1 MAHIH
6 LEDGSFSLFWVL
18 VWWIIAL
25 IIIGIAL
32 WSLRSADRKNQKM
45 ITIAAFFTAAAFV
58 ISQIEVPVF
67 GGVHLNLTPLI
78 GILAGPVLGSLVVLI
93 INILS
98 AAIGHGGWG
107 LIGANVLVNLS
118 EVTVAYLFFRGTRR
132 LLPGLFSRAG
142 IATFAGLFC
151 GNLVMVAIILVS
163 GIQGVNQTSEQLLTG
178 LSLIIAV
185 NMAVAVV
192 EALLTG
198 LIVRYIGKIRP
209 DILGE
214 NTVKVQ

>member
-1 MAHIH
+1 VAHIH
-6 LEDGSFSLFWVL
+6 LEDGSFSLLWVL
-18 VWWIIAL
+18 VWWIAAL
-25 IIIGIAL
+25 AFTGLVL
-32 WSLRSADRKNQKM
+32 WSLRSAGRKSQGL
-45 ITIAAFFTAAAFV
+45 ITIAAFLTAAAFV
-58 ISQIEVPVF
+58 ISQIEIPLF

-78 GILAGPVLGSLVVLI
+78 GILAGPVLGTLVVLV

-98 AAIGHGGWG
+98 AAIGHGGWS
-107 LIGANVLVNLS
+107 LIGANMLVNLS
-118 EVTVAYLFFRGTRR
+118 EVTVAYLVFRGARR
-132 LLPGLFSRAG
+132 VLPDLFSRAG

-151 GNLVMVAIILVS
+151 GNLVMVAIILIS
-163 GIQGVNQTSEQLLTG
+163 GIQGVTQTSEQLLTG

-198 LIVRYIGKIRP
+198 LVVRYIGKIRP

-214 NTVKVQ
+214 NAVKSP

>member
-1 MAHIH
+1 M
-6 LEDGSFSLFWVL
+6 

-25 IIIGIAL
+25 VLIGAAL
-32 WSLRSADRKNQKM
+32 CFLRSGRRKNQNT
-45 ITIAAFFTAAAFV
+45 ITIAAFVTAAAFV
-58 ISQIEVPVF
+58 ISQIEIPFF

-78 GILAGPVLGSLVVLI
+78 GILAGPVLGALVVLV
-93 INILS
+93 INTLS

-118 EVTVAYLFFRGTRR
+118 EVTIAFLVFRGARG
-132 LLPGLFSRAG
+132 LLPDLFSRAG
-142 IATFAGLFC
+142 IATFVGLFC
-151 GNLVMVAIILVS
+151 GNLVMVLIILVS
-163 GIQGVNQTSEQLLTG
+163 GIQGVTQSSSQVLAGLT
-178 LSLIIAV
+178 LIIAV
-185 NMAVAVV
+185 NMGVAII

-214 NTVKVQ
+214 KTA

>member
-6 LEDGSFSLFWVL
+6 LEDGSFSLFWVM

-25 IIIGIAL
+25 VLIGAAL
-32 WSLRSADRKNQKM
+32 CFLRSGRRKNQNT
-45 ITIAAFFTAAAFV
+45 ITIAAFVTAAAFV
-58 ISQIEVPVF
+58 ISQIEIPFF

-78 GILAGPVLGSLVVLI
+78 GILAGPVLGALVVLV
-93 INILS
+93 INTLS

-118 EVTVAYLFFRGTRR
+118 EVTIAFLVFRGARG
-132 LLPGLFSRAG
+132 LLPDLFSRAG
-142 IATFAGLFC
+142 IATFVGLFC
-151 GNLVMVAIILVS
+151 GNLVMVLIILVS
-163 GIQGVNQTSEQLLTG
+163 GIQGVTQSSSQVLAGLT
-178 LSLIIAV
+178 LIIAV
-185 NMAVAVV
+185 NMGVAII

-214 NTVKVQ
+214 KTA